1 MNFDEYLEKAM
12 ETNFSNELPDDC
24 NPLLY
29 YSLKLCGEAGEIAEK
44 VGKLFRD
51 RKGVYD
57 MEWIED
63 ISLELGDCFWYLAAI
78 ANHFAIPFDLVA
90 FANLHKLASRAERG
104 KLGGSGDN
112 R

>member
-1 MNFDEYLEKAM
+1 MNFDEYLKEAM
-12 ETNFSNELPDDC
+12 KTNFSDELPADC

-29 YSLKLCGEAGEIAEK
+29 YALKLNGEAGEIAEK

-78 ANHFAIPFDLVA
+78 ANHFGIPFDLVA
-90 FANLHKLASRAERG
+90 FQNLKKLTSRQERG
-104 KLGGSGDN
+104 VLGGSGDN